1 MTNGRVAHGMPIWL
15 FASGPEMPSVA
26 GRNLFFPPTFCHAAS
41 SSLVK
46 APVAYAVGVIV
57 VPTP

>member
-1 MTNGRVAHGMPIWL
+1 
-15 FASGPEMPSVA
+15 MPSVA
-26 GRNLFFPPTFCHAAS
+26 GRNLSLPPTFCHAAS